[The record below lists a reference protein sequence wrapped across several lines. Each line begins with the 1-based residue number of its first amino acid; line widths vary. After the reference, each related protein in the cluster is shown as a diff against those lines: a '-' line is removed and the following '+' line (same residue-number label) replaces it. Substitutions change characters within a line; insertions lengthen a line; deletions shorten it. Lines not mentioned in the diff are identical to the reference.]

1 MSKRLMS
8 HIGQY
13 IWPWTIAMTVIGG
26 LAIFGREKLGTGYH
40 LGDIAAVAF
49 MIAATCLIVIS
60 QRGMPQPDETEGEPA
75 A

>member
-13 IWPWTIAMTVIGG
+13 IWPWTIAMAVIGG
-26 LAIFGREKLGTGYH
+26 LSIFGREELGAGYH

-49 MIAATCLIVIS
+49 MISAACLIVIS
-60 QRGMPQPDETEGEPA
+60 QRGTPRPDETEPA